1 MFIVK
6 IAFSYLPL
14 HISYYIISGLI
25 GAAFLTSSGHISLES
40 EAFSALGSSCLL
52 PNLQGLDLDPA
63 SLQLLVRDAASVLPS
78 LSLPAPGDLL
88 QLADHL
94 SLALRRYADLVLGA
108 AGAGDEGDTVEA
120 STFSPDVEDAQ
131 KSEEP
136 ETEQKPSPTKQLGN
150 VEQTSQDDSVNSE
163 HKGGPPPPP
172 QLGRENN
179 DKSKV

>member
-1 MFIVK
+1 M
-6 IAFSYLPL
+6 
-14 HISYYIISGLI
+14 I

-63 SLQLLVRDAASVLPS
+63 SLQLLVTDAASVLPS
-78 LSLPAPGDLL
+78 LSLPAPEDLL
-88 QLADHL
+88 QLVDHL
-94 SLALRRYADLVLGA
+94 TLALRSYADLVLGA
-108 AGAGDEGDTVEA
+108 AGAGEEGDAVEA
-120 STFSPDVEDAQ
+120 SPFSPDVEDAQ

-150 VEQTSQDDSVNSE
+150 VEQTSQDDNVNRE
-163 HKGGPPPPP
+163 HEGGTPPPPPP
-172 QLGRENN
+172 QPGQENN

>member
-1 MFIVK
+1 M
-6 IAFSYLPL
+6 
-14 HISYYIISGLI
+14 I

-52 PNLQGLDLDPA
+52 PNLQGLDVDPA

-94 SLALRRYADLVLGA
+94 TLALRSYADL
-108 AGAGDEGDTVEA
+108 VEA

-136 ETEQKPSPTKQLGN
+136 ETEQKPSPTNQLG
-150 VEQTSQDDSVNSE
+150 
-163 HKGGPPPPP
+163 
-172 QLGRENN
+172 
-179 DKSKV
+179 KV